1 MAFSLVSEHKSAQT
15 SGQQL
20 AAGCD
25 EIYILKKTAVAS
37 SVINVF
43 LPSVYGKQE
52 LQSAGERSLFFFKQ
66 KQKET

>member
-25 EIYILKKTAVAS
+25 SRLLRDKCIPSFRLRKK
-37 SVINVF
+37 
-43 LPSVYGKQE
+43 E
-52 LQSAGERSLFFFKQ
+52 LQSAWERSLFFFKQ